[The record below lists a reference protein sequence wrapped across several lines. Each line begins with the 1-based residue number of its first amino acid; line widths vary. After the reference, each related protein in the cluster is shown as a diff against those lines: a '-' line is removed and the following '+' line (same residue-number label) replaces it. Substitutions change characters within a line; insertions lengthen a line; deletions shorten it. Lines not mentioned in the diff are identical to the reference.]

1 MIMQVLEYTV
11 VNDEYDPDYRETIF
25 YIVDTDKEDLI
36 QFPLEDMLDPNIVIV
51 SYKKDCG
58 KIAEVHKWFYSK
70 YIKSLKKFSD
80 SDLEVLISEYGETVR
95 FLMDEIKTS
104 NKVIK
109 ISKLM

>member
-1 MIMQVLEYTV
+1 MQVLEYTV

-36 QFPLEDMLDPNIVIV
+36 QFPLEDMWDPNIVIV

-58 KIAEVHKWFYSK
+58 KIAEVHKLFYSK
-70 YIKSLKKFSD
+70 YIKNLKKFSD
-80 SDLEVLISEYGETVR
+80 SDLEVLINEYGETVR